1 MTAEPAPATMDPMAR
16 PDHAVFLKRSFSKM
30 DQLATPFLTGRRLCR
45 QLAAVVPRGTNG
57 VVVEL
62 GAGPGVLAEP
72 IRERLGP
79 HARYL
84 AIEIDSELVAHLRR
98 HKPWLEVVQGDV
110 ADLDRILDEAGITEV
125 DAFVSTLPW
134 AVFPQTLRLQVMGTI
149 ARRLVP
155 GGVMSMIITW
165 MALPNRVRVLRDLL
179 DTHFDE
185 VVETATEWRNPPP
198 ARTFLCRRPLPQF
211 NSLDEQDTRSVS

>member
-1 MTAEPAPATMDPMAR
+1 MAR
-16 PDHAVFLKRSFSKM
+16 PDHTVFLKRSFSRM

-45 QLAAVVPRGTNG
+45 QLAQVVPYGTDG

-62 GAGPGVLAEP
+62 GAGSGVLAEP
-72 IRERLGP
+72 IRARLGNG
-79 HARYL
+79 ARYL
-84 AIEIDSELVAHLRR
+84 AIEIDEELVAHLRR

-110 ADLDRILDEAGITEV
+110 ADLERILDDAGIDRV

-134 AVFPQTLRLQVMGTI
+134 AVFPQDLRTRVLDVI

-155 GGVMSMIITW
+155 GGVLSMIITW
-165 MALPNRVRVLRDLL
+165 MALPNRVRDLRALL
-179 DTHFDE
+179 DAHFDE

-198 ARTFLCRRPLPQF
+198 ARTFLCRRPLARPDY
-211 NSLDEQDTRSVS
+211 LDERDTQSAS

>member
-1 MTAEPAPATMDPMAR
+1 MAR
-16 PDHAVFLKRSFSKM
+16 PDHTVFLKRSFSKM

-45 QLAAVVPRGTNG
+45 QLARVVPYGTNG

-79 HARYL
+79 DARYL

-98 HKPWLEVVQGDV
+98 HKPWLEVVEGDV
-110 ADLDRILDEAGITEV
+110 TDLERILDEAGIDRV

-134 AVFPQTLRLQVMGTI
+134 AVFPQEMRTRVMGVI
-149 ARRLVP
+149 ARRLVRD
-155 GGVMSMIITW
+155 GVMSMIITW
-165 MALPNRVRVLRDLL
+165 MALPNRVRDLRALL
-179 DTHFDE
+179 DSHFDE

-198 ARTFLCRRPLPQF
+198 ARTFLCRRPLPRF
-211 NSLDEQDTRSVS
+211 NYLDEQDTRSAS

>member
-1 MTAEPAPATMDPMAR
+1 MPPA
-16 PDHAVFLKRSFSKM
+16 
-30 DQLATPFLTGRRLCR
+30 RR
-45 QLAAVVPRGTNG
+45 VVPRGTNG

-84 AIEIDSELVAHLRR
+84 AIEIDEELVAHLRR

-149 ARRLVP
+149 ARRLAQA
-155 GGVMSMIITW
+155 G
-165 MALPNRVRVLRDLL
+165 
-179 DTHFDE
+179 
-185 VVETATEWRNPPP
+185 
-198 ARTFLCRRPLPQF
+198 
-211 NSLDEQDTRSVS
+211 

>member
-1 MTAEPAPATMDPMAR
+1 MPR

-30 DQLATPFLTGRRLCR
+30 DQLATPFLTGPRLR
-45 QLAAVVPRGTNG
+45 KQLAGVVPFGTDG
-57 VVVEL
+57 IVVEL
-62 GAGPGVLAEP
+62 GAGPGALADD
-72 IRERLGP
+72 IRSRLGP
-79 HARYL
+79 GARYL
-84 AIEIDSELVAHLRR
+84 AVEIDEELVAHLRT

-110 ADLDRILDEAGITEV
+110 NDLEKILDDAGIDRV

-134 AVFPQTLRLQVMGTI
+134 AVFPQEMRLKVMGVI

-165 MALPNRVRVLRDLL
+165 MALPNRVRDLRALL

-198 ARTFLCRRPLPQF
+198 ARTFLCRRPFPRF
-211 NSLDEQDTRSVS
+211 DVR